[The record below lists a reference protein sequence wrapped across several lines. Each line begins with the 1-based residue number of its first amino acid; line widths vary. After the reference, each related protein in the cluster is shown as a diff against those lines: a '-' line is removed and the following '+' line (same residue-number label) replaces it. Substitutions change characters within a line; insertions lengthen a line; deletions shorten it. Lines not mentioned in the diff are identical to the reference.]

1 MRPTPV
7 IHDSVNLIQNKRS
20 NRPQYPPAGFG
31 SEQQI
36 QRLGRGNENVRR
48 LLNERLPLRCT
59 SIARANF
66 STHLNLTPFGLA
78 QQRANPRQRLLQIF
92 ANIVAQRLERRDVN
106 NLRFVGQIMFCALPE
121 QRIERSEKRRQRFA

>member
-106 NLRFVGQIMFCALPE
+106 NVRFIRQITLRPFAKQH
-121 QRIERSEKRRQRFA
+121 IERSEERR